1 MPSAETAFIYFFKKI
16 LQKSVAFIF
25 ISFYSYRPRKGTGLQ
40 NSEIARGQNRV
51 RPALVK
57 GMQDAPRAVKS
68 LKGLLLRKK
77 GTDAA

>member
-1 MPSAETAFIYFFKKI
+1 MLAIHF
-16 LQKSVAFIF
+16 V
-25 ISFYSYRPRKGTGLQ
+25 SFYSYRPRKGTGLQ

-51 RPALVK
+51 RLVLVK
-57 GMQDAPRAVKS
+57 GKQDAPRAVKS